1 MGEINRN
8 ALTIG
13 TATITIKVIQVS
25 GHKMTKATWRQ
36 IQVSEWDEAKFD
48 LGLYDIQVLGWV
60 KDGDN
65 EDTNIWLLWTD
76 GGELYR
82 GWCQLGCNHLSKA
95 TALQGEWKS
104 TYQQL
109 FIAT

>member
-1 MGEINRN
+1 MGDINRN

-36 IQVSEWDEAKFD
+36 ITISDWNEVSYQ
-48 LGLYDIQVLGWV
+48 LLSDIDVLGWV
-60 KDGDN
+60 RDGDDS
-65 EDTNIWLLWTD
+65 DTNIWLLWTD
-76 GGELYR
+76 NGSLYR
-82 GWCQLGCNHLSKA
+82 GWKEVDCTHLVQATKA
-95 TALQGEWKS
+95 QKKWETEFP
-104 TYQQL
+104 QL